1 MRHPLLLVIAICG
14 SAALTADQP
23 TAAEP
28 DSSTIEPA
36 FIEAPPPIDEELGY
50 AMSPHAVPSK
60 GTINALVIFAQFRDE
75 RSHGEKIPHW
85 AADLFDH
92 ERTDSFSS
100 FYRTMSFGQFQVQG
114 TVLPKRY
121 TSRWAKKTYCA
132 SNSGDYGDYDIFV
145 EQILTQVDADY
156 DLGQFDNDGPD
167 GVPNSGDDDGRVD
180 FVFVV
185 MRSVPPNFLLGNAE
199 GIAGL
204 LMTYTSSEDISA
216 STGEGIYVG
225 DKKYHG
231 NILEQRNQFDMT
243 VGIMAHEF
251 GHALGLVDLYD
262 LPPYTPPRDDSAG
275 IGRWGLMG
283 RGTNGWDRVSG
294 PNPFCAWS
302 LEQLGWIGVDN
313 EQLVEVRGDSTD
325 LTVAGIYDGGQVYK
339 IPIGNGNSRDP
350 NAYVLLAQRTPRGP
364 YDEALPGE
372 GGLLIWQVQPG
383 KSLNYNEE
391 DKLVDL
397 VCADGLYPKSGRQGD
412 NLDFWAHNAAYT
424 KKNAG
429 NEGDETDPFDGR
441 QFSALSSVLPGLEG
455 TSGLIIDSIRRQGE
469 AMVVDVRQPRWSGRI
484 DRSVKW
490 KGEIFVGGDL
500 TVTENATLEVDSTA
514 WVRFDSTDGLR
525 SGLDPERI
533 ELHVYGGLKVPKRR
547 SQRNRKPEQ
556 TGYDPAL
563 FEQYSK
569 GLSAEP
575 QRAQF
580 VAAYPGASWFGIIK
594 RGRGWTSISNSVL
607 RDAVYD
613 QPVSIDELPAASSAK
628 VTSGEPVGAVTDE
641 PLSFALLPNYP
652 NPFTSETTLRYSLA
666 APSDV
671 RLRVFNVLGQTV
683 RELVAEHLFEGEHEV
698 VWRGEDENG
707 RQVASGFYVSHLE
720 IPGTFT
726 AQDNDD
732 VHALGLR
739 PRCQPRRTAARE

>member
-92 ERTDSFSS
+92 ERTNSFSS

-283 RGTNGWDRVSG
+283 RGYQRVG
-294 PNPFCAWS
+294 
-302 LEQLGWIGVDN
+302 
-313 EQLVEVRGDSTD
+313 
-325 LTVAGIYDGGQVYK
+325 
-339 IPIGNGNSRDP
+339 
-350 NAYVLLAQRTPRGP
+350 
-364 YDEALPGE
+364 
-372 GGLLIWQVQPG
+372 
-383 KSLNYNEE
+383 
-391 DKLVDL
+391 
-397 VCADGLYPKSGRQGD
+397 
-412 NLDFWAHNAAYT
+412 
-424 KKNAG
+424 
-429 NEGDETDPFDGR
+429 
-441 QFSALSSVLPGLEG
+441 
-455 TSGLIIDSIRRQGE
+455 
-469 AMVVDVRQPRWSGRI
+469 
-484 DRSVKW
+484 
-490 KGEIFVGGDL
+490 
-500 TVTENATLEVDSTA
+500 
-514 WVRFDSTDGLR
+514 
-525 SGLDPERI
+525 
-533 ELHVYGGLKVPKRR
+533 
-547 SQRNRKPEQ
+547 
-556 TGYDPAL
+556 
-563 FEQYSK
+563 
-569 GLSAEP
+569 
-575 QRAQF
+575 
-580 VAAYPGASWFGIIK
+580 
-594 RGRGWTSISNSVL
+594 
-607 RDAVYD
+607 
-613 QPVSIDELPAASSAK
+613 
-628 VTSGEPVGAVTDE
+628 
-641 PLSFALLPNYP
+641 
-652 NPFTSETTLRYSLA
+652 
-666 APSDV
+666 
-671 RLRVFNVLGQTV
+671 
-683 RELVAEHLFEGEHEV
+683 
-698 VWRGEDENG
+698 
-707 RQVASGFYVSHLE
+707 
-720 IPGTFT
+720 
-726 AQDNDD
+726 
-732 VHALGLR
+732 
-739 PRCQPRRTAARE
+739 